1 MEGDA
6 KESPD
11 ANDGRDKAQDVEKQQ
26 LPDGSGGFHG
36 QRRAS
41 KQDKA
46 DPFGDES
53 DAEVKYRTMAW
64 WQAAMIMLAE
74 TISLGILS
82 LPSVLASIGLVAS
95 IILIAGLGLTAT
107 YTGYTIWQFKMAY
120 PHVHNLADVG
130 EVLLGPFGREFFGA
144 AQTIFLVFTMGSH
157 LLTFTIA
164 MNAITGHATCTIVWA
179 IVALVVF
186 FICTLPRTL
195 KRVSYLSIASFISIF
210 SAVMITMVGV
220 GIEQPDPVV
229 HATVKTGFATAFAS
243 VTNIVFAY
251 AGHVAFFTFISELK
265 DPRDFPKALY
275 VLQVCDTTMYIVVAI
290 VVYRYAGTDVASPA
304 LGSTGSVVK
313 KVAYG
318 IALPTGVLWLYI
330 NQGHWFSNGRK
341 TVLTVA
347 NFLIFCLGA
356 AICGIGLY
364 ASGVQIKADSGSGGS
379 WSCADNQSGG

>member
-164 MNAITGHATCTIVWA
+164 MNAITA
-179 IVALVVF
+179 
-186 FICTLPRTL
+186 
-195 KRVSYLSIASFISIF
+195 FISIF